1 MEKKHIIKIPKSVVM
16 VYSSERKRVYFVGPL
31 GSRSL
36 VLKLKVNVV
45 TSSRAIEITSNSFYS
60 MSNYEKKKIKSMQ
73 GTTTAVIKH
82 LLLEILSV
90 VYQRLRLVGVGYK
103 ASKLESYGNNLLM
116 FKLGYSHL
124 LYFKIPDKLGVF
136 SLKFTKLF
144 IYGNSYQDVSQIA
157 SVIRSYKAPEPY
169 KGKGILHE
177 LEKISLKEGKKV

>member
-1 MEKKHIIKIPKSVVM
+1 MEKKHIIKIPKNVIV
-16 VYSSERKRVYFVGPL
+16 VYSRGEKKLYLVGPL

-36 VLKLKVNVV
+36 VLKLEINVV
-45 TSSRAIEITSNSFYS
+45 TSPRAIEITPNSFYS
-60 MSNYEKKKIKSMQ
+60 MSNYEKKKIRSVQ

-103 ASKLESYGNNLLM
+103 ASKLENYGNNLLM

-124 LYFKIPDKLGVF
+124 LYFKIPYKLGVF

-144 IYGNSYQDVSQIA
+144 IFGNSYQNVTQIA
-157 SVIRSYKAPEPY
+157 SIIRSYKIPEPY
-169 KGKGILHE
+169 KGKGILYVS
-177 LEKISLKEGKKV
+177 EKISLKEGKKV